1 MIEQESQRIGY
12 VRVSTRQ
19 QETASQVVALRT
31 AGVRRIV
38 EEKASGA
45 GHRPALES
53 CLAALLPGQQLIV
66 YKTDRLAR
74 SLRDLLRIL
83 DRITAAGATF
93 RSLTEPIE
101 TQTPA
106 GRMMVQI
113 LGVVAE
119 FERGV
124 ILERCN
130 AGRAEA
136 VARGVRFG
144 RVETIKLADVVR
156 LRAAGHTWREV
167 SATLNCSRTTAK
179 RTARGLRRCDG
190 GLGEHRLRQLRK
202 AAKG

>member
-45 GHRPALES
+45 
-53 CLAALLPGQQLIV
+53 GQQLIV

-144 RVETIKLADVVR
+144 
-156 LRAAGHTWREV
+156 AG
-167 SATLNCSRTTAK
+167 
-179 RTARGLRRCDG
+179 
-190 GLGEHRLRQLRK
+190 
-202 AAKG
+202 